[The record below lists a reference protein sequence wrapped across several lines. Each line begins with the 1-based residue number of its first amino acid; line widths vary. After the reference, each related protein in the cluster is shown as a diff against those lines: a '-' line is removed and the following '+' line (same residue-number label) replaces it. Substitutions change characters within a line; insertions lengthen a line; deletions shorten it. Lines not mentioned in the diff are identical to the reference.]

1 MKINVFWNFS
11 NKGAREQPKERRT
24 HTDNFFCIIFKFL
37 AHCDINCGTVAML
50 KRKIF
55 KVFAQIMLTM
65 WNIAGNSICSLSK
78 LIWSSDWHI
87 NWRPIWRLN
96 YCNIKNL
103 YWECRKTQANSIILF
118 CMHEKNYFPN
128 SMEKWVSYLGYFSI
142 SFEKITFY
150 TEILTCGFFHSFH
163 SWKNTTKQLFSSKYH
178 CRK

>member
-1 MKINVFWNFS
+1 MRNSYRQI
-11 NKGAREQPKERRT
+11 
-24 HTDNFFCIIFKFL
+24 FCIIFKFL

-78 LIWSSDWHI
+78 LIWSSDWHL

-103 YWECRKTQANSIILF
+103 YWECRKTQAKSIILF

-150 TEILTCGFFHSFH
+150 TYWDFDLKSWIVYFFTRFTHENRIEINFSGQHFGIDNSYIIVL
-163 SWKNTTKQLFSSKYH
+163 NILFYD
-178 CRK
+178 